1 MVSLRQI
8 AEQYGISKSTARR
21 RVLECFPSLEIE
33 PGKAIQ
39 LNAEQAS
46 VFADWMLKRGE
57 VHESAE
63 PVHKSVVNQSES
75 AAEPDVTNDEPV
87 TKYNSV
93 DRTIQRAVHEA
104 VQAERLKQ
112 FESERESLLNRIE
125 SLEAEVERLH
135 KALERE
141 QMKSVGFWNRLGQ
154 RLLGSG
160 K

>member
-39 LNAEQAS
+39 LDAEQAS
-46 VFADWMLKRGE
+46 MFADWMGKRGG

-63 PVHKSVVNQSES
+63 PVHETVLNQVES
-75 AAEPDVTNDEPV
+75 DDESGV
-87 TKYNSV
+87 KHYETISAFENV
-93 DRTIQRAVHEA
+93 DKAIQRAVQEA

-112 FESERESLLNRIE
+112 YESERESLLNRIE
-125 SLEAEVERLH
+125 SLESEVERLH

-141 QMKSVGFWNRLGQ
+141 QMKSIGFWNRLGQ
-154 RLLGSG
+154 KLLGSG